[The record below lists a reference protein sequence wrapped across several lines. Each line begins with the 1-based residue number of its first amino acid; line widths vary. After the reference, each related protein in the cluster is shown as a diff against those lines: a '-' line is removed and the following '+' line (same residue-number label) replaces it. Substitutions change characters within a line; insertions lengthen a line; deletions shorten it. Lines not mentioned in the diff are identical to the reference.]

1 MSVGPANWTSYPFR
15 HLGVYLDGTQ
25 IESGAAYPLGGLQA
39 LSGSVAFDT
48 LGNSQIVQTR
58 TLGAKAP
65 LGVSAG
71 EIAVRMNVKDEADYK
86 LFLTRCERGEPV
98 EFWPDWPLFET
109 WSLALR
115 DAGQTEF
122 QTRRKYPWALSGV
135 THVTRPPLVDVDG
148 TSQTIVTAG
157 TPGAGE
163 VKVLETSGYG
173 TLTAP
178 AALSGDYMTL
188 AYPPVLDVLILSVGM
203 SYEVYNRLEFEVAMQ
218 EVILRRFN

>member
-1 MSVGPANWTSYPFR
+1 MIGPANWTSYPFR
-15 HLGVYLDGTQ
+15 HLGVYLDGVE
-25 IESGAAYPLGGLQA
+25 IEDGAAYPLGGLQA
-39 LSGSVAFDT
+39 FSGSVAFDT

-71 EIAVRMNVKDEADYK
+71 EFTVRMNVKDEADYK

-98 EFWPDWPLFET
+98 EFWPDWPLFDQ
-109 WSLALR
+109 WLLSLR

-122 QTRRKYPWALSGV
+122 QTRRKLPWALSGV
-135 THVTRPPLVDVDG
+135 THVTRSPLVDVDG
-148 TSQTIVTAG
+148 TAQTIVTTG
-157 TPGAGE
+157 TPSTGE
-163 VKVLETSGYG
+163 VKVPETSGYG

-178 AALSGDYMTL
+178 SGISGTYLTL
-188 AYPPVLDVLILSVGM
+188 AYAPVFDVLIQQVGM
-203 SYEVYNRLEFEVAMQ
+203 VYEAHNRLEFEVAMR